1 MLERQAQPGRPLRAF
16 DLPVAG
22 TGTLT
27 VQTDPQERV
36 IDVYFDFT
44 CPYSRRTALW
54 WRELDEPARWRPFL
68 LRESHRDDDGPAEW
82 DRDDALARVSVL
94 ALALHEAVDAAG
106 GDPAVYRWRAV
117 DAFDAGRVDG
127 GVLRALAADAAGH
140 DLDDQAL
147 REGLARVAK
156 SHQDAVALGVFGT
169 PTFVDGGASAYLKL
183 AEQPA
188 PDRARPVLDAVLT
201 VLRATPEVVEIKRP
215 G

>member
-1 MLERQAQPGRPLRAF
+1 M
-16 DLPVAG
+16 
-22 TGTLT
+22 
-27 VQTDPQERV
+27 
-36 IDVYFDFT
+36 
-44 CPYSRRTALW
+44 
-54 WRELDEPARWRPFL
+54 
-68 LRESHRDDDGPAEW
+68 
-82 DRDDALARVSVL
+82 SVL

-106 GDPAVYRWRAV
+106 GDPAVYRWRTV

-127 GVLRALAADAAGH
+127 AVLRALAADAVGH
-140 DLDDQAL
+140 ALDHQAL
-147 REGLARVAK
+147 REGLARIAK